1 MSTAREFNLVK
12 ISLEGRIIHDIIL
25 RFNTDISLEEC
36 QITRIGI
43 LKLTVALSATPIRD
57 VSSVITS
64 LIINQVIRY

>member
-57 VSSVITS
+57 VREES
-64 LIINQVIRY
+64 